1 MKLKELSL
9 NNNPI
14 QRLENISHMKD
25 SLEELYI
32 GGTKFNNFDG
42 IY

>member
-1 MKLKELSL
+1 MKG
-9 NNNPI
+9 
-14 QRLENISHMKD
+14 

-42 IY
+42 IYEFSGLRKLSLDSMNLRKI